1 MMATQ
6 VGSAPRV
13 YLATSYGADPKGE
26 ADSTE
31 SLLRALSDAFKG
43 PSDGI
48 LMEGIANLG
57 GARIDLEGGSYLISR
72 PLKFPAVGAGN
83 IKVR

>member
-1 MMATQ
+1 M
-6 VGSAPRV
+6 
-13 YLATSYGADPKGE
+13 TSYGADPTGV

-31 SLLRALSDAFKG
+31 AILGALSDAFKG
-43 PSDGI
+43 PSDGV

-72 PLKFPAVGAGN
+72 PLRFPATGAGN
-83 IKVR
+83 IMVC